1 MANPRFDRL
10 DPERRDAILSAAA
23 DEFAQHGYSAASVN
37 RIIER
42 AGSSKGSVYYY
53 FENKADLLAT
63 VVEEAYDWVLAEAE
77 WPRMDALAADTFWS
91 RLFDVTRTSTRV
103 LKQDTWQMRV
113 LRSFFRLRE
122 EPAAREATAGL
133 MDRGRGIISEFLC
146 RGQDLGVVRTD
157 LPTELLVEMYLA
169 ADTAGDRWM
178 MKHWEEFTEEERAGM
193 FVTRFHLV
201 RDMLNPSHTGRG

>member
-10 DPERRDAILSAAA
+10 DPERRDALLSAAA
-23 DEFAQHGYSAASVN
+23 DEFAQHGYAAASVN

-63 VVEEAYDWVLAEAE
+63 VVEEAYDWVLAEAA
-77 WPRMDALAADTFWS
+77 WPRMDTLTADTFWS
-91 RLFDVTRTSTRV
+91 RLFEVTQTSTRI
-103 LKQDTWQMRV
+103 LKRETWQMRV

-133 MDRGRGIISEFLC
+133 MDRGRRIISEFLA

-178 MKHWEEFTEEERAGM
+178 MKHWEEFTEEEWARM

-201 RDMLNPSHTGRG
+201 RDMLNPSHTGSG